1 MEPISITEL
10 QKRTKLNPTTIM
22 TQMRDMMKNREVNE
36 ILVNGRQT
44 FMLMEEIDDELYEV

>member
-1 MEPISITEL
+1 
-10 QKRTKLNPTTIM
+10 M